1 MTVDGVM
8 EPGALFPDVGGS
20 AVIILVPVAL
30 FGASVFFLARQRP
43 LWRFEPTDL
52 KAIGSSLLTGSLVSL
67 AIFALQFYLD
77 REDAR
82 KSKEEQFRL
91 TLAVTKDLEG
101 LDPPLSLAGLN
112 LPDKVLDHAELA
124 GEDLTDTNLAGA
136 SLRSANLEGARLEGA
151 NLYGADLTGAQM
163 NRADLDDA
171 VLSSANLRDATIYGP
186 TGVELE
192 LEGTDVDARTCWPAD
207 FLTSAV
213 DQIQGLRAHLEP
225 QPIVTTGRK
234 IREPDKG
241 RACELNFSDVIE
253 DLEQPDPPL
262 MLEDL
267 AAPYFDR
274 PKRFLD
280 TVGGGAAGQETE
292 APPLTLK
299 TPLCDGATRVLAR
312 HKGWQHT
319 SAVLIMKAPTQQ
331 FGVARSLLVADNPEA
346 EVAPET
352 LLRPRATLGH
362 PLESGSTVHL
372 FGAATRENAGVDP
385 DYVSK
390 RRVSDC

>member
-1 MTVDGVM
+1 MTVDGVT
-8 EPGALFPDVGGS
+8 EPAVLLPDVGGS
-20 AVIILVPVAL
+20 AVIILVPAAL
-30 FGASVFFLARQRP
+30 FGASMFFLARQRP

-67 AIFALQFYLD
+67 AIFALGFYLD

-124 GEDLTDTNLAGA
+124 GEDLTETNLAGA
-136 SLRSANLEGARLEGA
+136 SLRSANLEGAQLEGA
-151 NLYGADLTGAQM
+151 NLYRADLTGAQM
-163 NRADLDDA
+163 IGADLDEA
-171 VLSSANLRDATIYGP
+171 VLSSANLLDAKIFGP
-186 TGVELE
+186 SGVELE

-213 DQIQGLRAHLEP
+213 DQIQRLRAHLDP
-225 QPIVTTGRK
+225 QAIFKTGHEHRS
-234 IREPDKG
+234 EDKG
-241 RACELNFSDVIE
+241 RACELNFNDVIE
-253 DLEQPDPPL
+253 HLEQPDPPL
-262 MLEDL
+262 TL
-267 AAPYFDR
+267 AELAYPYDDR

-280 TVGGGAAGQETE
+280 AVGNITTEQETE

-299 TPLCDGATRVLAR
+299 TPLCDGARRLMAR

-319 SAVLIMKAPTQQ
+319 SAVLILRAPAQEL
-331 FGVARSLLVADNPEA
+331 GVARALLVAQEPEV
-346 EVAPET
+346 EVAPDA
-352 LLRPRATLGH
+352 LLRPRAGLGH
-362 PLESGSTVHL
+362 SVAAGTTVQL
-372 FGAATRENAGVDP
+372 FGAVTREKAGEDP
-385 DYVSK
+385 EYVSK

>member
-1 MTVDGVM
+1 MTVDGVT
-8 EPGALFPDVGGS
+8 EPGALLPDVGGN
-20 AVIILVPVAL
+20 AVIILVPIAL
-30 FGASVFFLARQRP
+30 FGASMFFLARQRT

-124 GEDLTDTNLAGA
+124 GEDLTDANLAGA
-136 SLRSANLEGARLEGA
+136 SLRSANLEGAQLEGA
-151 NLYGADLTGAQM
+151 NLYRADLTGAQM
-163 NRADLDDA
+163 VGADLDNA
-171 VLSSANLRDATIYGP
+171 VLASATLQDVSIYRGSD
-186 TGVELE
+186 VELG
-192 LEGTDVDARTCWPAD
+192 LEGTKVDARTCWPAD

-213 DQIQGLRAHLEP
+213 DQIHALRAHLDP
-225 QPIVTTGRK
+225 QAIIRTGSE
-234 IREPDKG
+234 IRSADKG
-241 RACELNFSDVIE
+241 RACELNFDDVIE
-253 DLEQPDPPL
+253 YLEQPDPPPTL
-262 MLEDL
+262 QEL
-267 AAPYFDR
+267 AAPYHDR

-280 TVGGGAAGQETE
+280 AVGRTGGPEAE

-299 TPLCDGATRVLAR
+299 TPLCAGAQRVLAR
-312 HKGWQHT
+312 HEGWQD
-319 SAVLIMKAPTQQ
+319 AAAILILRAPTQEL
-331 FGVARSLLVADNPEA
+331 GEARALLVAHEPA
-346 EVAPET
+346 VEVAPEA
-352 LLRPRATLGH
+352 LLKPAAPLGQ
-362 PLESGSTVHL
+362 PVKTGWTVQL
-372 FGAATRENAGVDP
+372 FGAVTEEDAGVDP
-385 DYVSK
+385 EYVSK

>member
-1 MTVDGVM
+1 MTVDGVT

-43 LWRFEPTDL
+43 LWRFERADL

-124 GEDLTDTNLAGA
+124 GEDLTNTNLAGA
-136 SLRSANLEGARLEGA
+136 SLRSANLAGAQLEGA
-151 NLYGADLTGAQM
+151 NLYRADLTGATLTG
-163 NRADLDDA
+163 ADLDNA
-171 VLSSANLRDATIYGP
+171 VLTSAILRDATIYGRRD
-186 TGVELE
+186 VELE
-192 LEGTDVDARTCWPAD
+192 LEGTDTDARTCWPAD
-207 FLTSAV
+207 FLTSA
-213 DQIQGLRAHLEP
+213 DNHALRDKLDP
-225 QPIVTTGRK
+225 QPIVKTGRT
-234 IREPDKG
+234 IREADKG

-253 DLEQPDPPL
+253 HLEQPDPPPTL
-262 MLEDL
+262 ADL
-267 AAPYFDR
+267 AYPYDDR
-274 PKRFLD
+274 PKRFLGAVGD
-280 TVGGGAAGQETE
+280 TTAGQETE

-299 TPLCDGATRVLAR
+299 TPLCDGANRVMAR
-312 HKGWQHT
+312 HKGWQDT
-319 SAVLIMKAPTQQ
+319 SAVLIVRAPTQEL
-331 FGVARSLLVADNPEA
+331 GVARAFLVTHEPEV
-346 EVAPET
+346 EVAPEA
-352 LLRPRATLGH
+352 LLKPGAPLGQ
-362 PLESGSTVHL
+362 PVEAGSTVHL
-372 FGAATRENAGVDP
+372 IGAVTRKHAGEDP
-385 DYVSK
+385 EYVSK

>member
-1 MTVDGVM
+1 MTVDGVT

-43 LWRFEPTDL
+43 LWRFERADL

-124 GEDLTDTNLAGA
+124 GEDLTNTNLAGA
-136 SLRSANLEGARLEGA
+136 SLRSANLAGAQLEGA
-151 NLYGADLTGAQM
+151 NLYRADLTGATLTG
-163 NRADLDDA
+163 ADLDNA
-171 VLSSANLRDATIYGP
+171 VLASAILRDATIYGRRD
-186 TGVELE
+186 VELE
-192 LEGTDVDARTCWPAD
+192 LEGTDTDARTCWPAD
-207 FLTSAV
+207 FLTSA
-213 DQIQGLRAHLEP
+213 DNHALRDKLDP
-225 QPIVTTGRK
+225 QPIVKTGRT
-234 IREPDKG
+234 IREADKG

-253 DLEQPDPPL
+253 HLEQPDPPPTL
-262 MLEDL
+262 ADL
-267 AAPYFDR
+267 AYPYDDR
-274 PKRFLD
+274 PKRFLGAVGD
-280 TVGGGAAGQETE
+280 TTAGQETE

-299 TPLCDGATRVLAR
+299 TPLCDGANRVMAR
-312 HKGWQHT
+312 HKGWQDT
-319 SAVLIMKAPTQQ
+319 SAVLIVRVPTQEL
-331 FGVARSLLVADNPEA
+331 GVARAFLVTHEPEV
-346 EVAPET
+346 EVAPEA
-352 LLRPRATLGH
+352 LLKPGAPLGQ
-362 PLESGSTVHL
+362 PVEAGSTVHL
-372 FGAATRENAGVDP
+372 IGAVTRKHAGEDP
-385 DYVSK
+385 EYVSK

>member
-1 MTVDGVM
+1 MTVDGVT
-8 EPGALFPDVGGS
+8 EPGAVFPDVGGS
-20 AVIILVPVAL
+20 AVIILVPIAL

-43 LWRFEPTDL
+43 LWRFEPADL

-82 KSKEEQFRL
+82 QAKEEQFRL

-101 LDPPLSLAGLN
+101 LDPPLPLAGLN

-124 GEDLTDTNLAGA
+124 GEDLTDANLAGA
-136 SLRSANLEGARLEGA
+136 SLRSANLEGAQLEGA
-151 NLYGADLTGAQM
+151 NLYRADLEGAQMVGADLD
-163 NRADLDDA
+163 NA

-192 LEGTDVDARTCWPAD
+192 LDGTDVDARTCWSAD
-207 FLTSAV
+207 FLTSAIN
-213 DQIQGLRAHLEP
+213 QIEALRADLDP
-225 QPIVTTGRK
+225 QPIVKTGRE
-234 IREPDKG
+234 IRSEDIG

-253 DLEQPDPPL
+253 HLEQPDPPPT
-262 MLEDL
+262 L
-267 AAPYFDR
+267 ADMAFPYDDR

-280 TVGGGAAGQETE
+280 AVGDTTGGREKE

-299 TPLCDGATRVLAR
+299 TPLCDGAKRVMAR
-312 HKGWQHT
+312 HKGWQDT
-319 SAVLIMKAPTQQ
+319 AAVLILRAPAQEL
-331 FGVARSLLVADNPEA
+331 GVARALLVAHEPEV
-346 EVAPET
+346 EVAPEA
-352 LLRPRATLGH
+352 LLEPGTPLGQ
-362 PLESGSTVHL
+362 PVEAGTTVHL
-372 FGAATRENAGVDP
+372 FGAVTRAQAGEDP
-385 DYVSK
+385 EYVSK